1 MALQNNCTYTISYD
15 PGVQGFPSFY
25 SYQPDYMM
33 GMNSYFYTFKNGNL
47 YRHNT
52 NETRNQYYGVNYPS
66 KLQSVFNQ
74 QPLENKLFKTLNLE
88 GDDSWSAVLTSDQQD
103 TGFID
108 ADWFELKEG
117 AYYAFVRNSGQSSN
131 SPANINQYALR
142 SLNGIGSSQDI
153 TVAGTETTVSFT
165 TGVYLGNII
174 SVGDMVY
181 FGAPNPQ
188 LLGSVISIDVNLPA
202 GINNIVIDNTVG
214 GAQPAPSTTEYI
226 LYIKNS
232 VAESHG
238 ILGHYGVFTL
248 TNNNTS
254 KIELFSVE
262 SEVMKSF
269 P

>member
-1 MALQNNCTYTISYD
+1 MAAQNNCTYTISYD
-15 PGVQGFPSFY
+15 PGVGGFPSFY
-25 SYQPDYMM
+25 SYVPDFMM
-33 GMNSYFYTFKNGNL
+33 GMNSYFYTFYRGNL

-66 KLQSVFNQ
+66 KLQSVFNEE
-74 QPLENKLFKTLNLE
+74 PFHNKLFKTINLE
-88 GDDSWSAVLTSDQQD
+88 GDDAWGAIITSDQQD
-103 TGFID
+103 TGFIE
-108 ADWFELKEG
+108 ASYFEKKEG
-117 AYYAFVRNSGQSSN
+117 DFYAFIRNSGQSFT
-131 SPANINQYALR
+131 SPANPNQYALR
-142 SLNGIGSSQDI
+142 SLNGIGSSQNI
-153 TVAGTETTVSFT
+153 VVAGNETTVSFI

-181 FGAPNPQ
+181 FGNPNPS
-188 LLGSVISIDVNLPA
+188 LLGQVTAINVNLPA
-202 GINNIVIDNTVG
+202 GINEIVVDNTIVG
-214 GAQPAPSTTEYI
+214 AVPAPTTTEYI

-238 ILGHYGVFTL
+238 MLGHYSVFTL
-248 TNNNTS
+248 TNDNTS

>member
-1 MALQNNCTYTISYD
+1 MAATNNNYTISYD
-15 PGVQGFPSFY
+15 PGVNGFPSFY
-25 SYQPDYMM
+25 SYYPDWMI
-33 GMNSYFYTFKNGNL
+33 GMNSYFYTFKGGNL

-52 NETRNQYYGVNYPS
+52 NSVRNQYYGVNYAS
-66 KLQSVFNQ
+66 KMQSVFNI
-74 QPLENKLFKTLNLE
+74 QPLENKLFKTINIE
-88 GDDSWSAVLTSDQQD
+88 GDDSWGCTLTSDQQD
-103 TGFID
+103 TGFIEK
-108 ADWFELKEG
+108 DWFEKKEG
-117 AYYAFVRNSGQSSN
+117 AFYAFIRNSGQSSI
-131 SPANINQYALR
+131 SPGSPNQYALR
-142 SLNGIGSSQDI
+142 SLNGIGSSSNI
-153 TVAGTETTVSFT
+153 TVVGPTTTVDFT
-165 TGVYLGNII
+165 TNLSLGNII

-181 FGAPNPQ
+181 FGAPNPL
-188 LLGSVISIDVNLPA
+188 LLGQVTQVNQNLPA
-202 GINNIVIDNTVG
+202 GINNIVVDNSIG
-214 GAQPAPSTTEYI
+214 GAQPAPTTTEYI